1 MGSKN
6 GAKQVEKPC
15 VTAPAEC
22 GCVEIRGARQNNL
35 KGIDVDLR
43 LGELTVVIGPSGSG
57 KSSLAFDTIYAE
69 GQRRYVETF
78 SPYMRQFL
86 DRMDKPRVDDI
97 RGIPPAIAIEQAN
110 PVKSSRSTVGTMT
123 EINDYLKLLWP
134 RIAKAFCPNC
144 GCAIRQETAQSI
156 AEQVFEL
163 FDDGGQQNPGSARDS
178 RAAIGDSPITSADVK
193 APPDTERAQGS
204 RRVAANSTRVAC
216 APRNVLITFWVAV
229 PPKTKPREYFE
240 FLQQQGYLRVWLN
253 GEVHRVDT
261 GAPVERLGARVQV
274 IQDRLTVTDENRAR
288 LIEAIETAL
297 RFGKDRVNVI
307 ALRSDGSQLSTNN
320 SQLPFS
326 TGWHCAHC
334 DLDIRPPTPGLFS
347 FNNPLGACPE
357 CRGFG
362 RTIAIDLNK
371 AIPDRSLTIAQ
382 GVVRVFR
389 GQEFGQS
396 QKDLL
401 RACAREEIEID
412 RPFEELP
419 KADQDF
425 VINGERSVVAA
436 RERGETYTDDDY
448 ENGRWYGVR
457 GFFRWLESNTYKM
470 HVRVLLS
477 RYRAYTLC
485 PSCNGTRF
493 KADALNYRIAEE
505 RLPIAELLREAQCE
519 TANAEAVIPSEVEE
533 SRDVTVKL
541 AQGDSSTSL
550 RCARNDEGCGA
561 WLTLP
566 QFQALAISY
575 ARDLLAT
582 VEIAANDSTAEMLRK
597 EICARLTYLCEVGL
611 GYLTLDRS
619 TRTLSGGEVQRV
631 NLTTC
636 LGASLVNTLFVMDEP
651 SVGLHP
657 RDVGRL
663 VRVMH
668 NLRDKGNTLLVVEH
682 EEQMIRAA
690 DNLID
695 IGPGRGESGGE
706 LVFSGKLHEFLACN
720 EFVESRATRSELA
733 GRSRR
738 VAANSTPVAC
748 AAQNST
754 SASLTRDY
762 LTGSKSIPLPKS
774 RRKWRDAMCI
784 TGAREHNLKNLAVD
798 IPLGVFTC
806 VTGVSGSGKSTLIHD
821 VLYRNLLR
829 AKGQAGDREP
839 GVCEGIAGASG
850 IGEVVM
856 VDQSPLARTPR
867 STPILYLGLYD
878 RVRELFAA
886 LPEAQAQ
893 GLTASAFS
901 FNSGSGRCER
911 CCGTGF
917 EKIEMQFLSDLYVRC
932 AECEGRRFQP
942 HVLKIKLH
950 GKSIHDVLEM
960 TVTEAAGW
968 FAQIGE
974 ASHPKRS
981 KAERNGAEGSG
992 VGFEVTRR
1000 DSSTALHSGRNDE
1013 QRGAAEIC
1021 AGLEVLEE
1029 VGLGYLRLGQPLN
1042 TLSGGESQRLKLVSH
1057 LTGPNQKSEI
1067 ADQKLDN
1074 LFIFDE
1080 PTTGLHFDDVAML
1093 LALFQRL
1100 VDAGHSL
1107 VVIEHNLE
1115 VIKCADWII
1124 DLGPEGGDAGGEIV
1138 ATGTPE
1144 QIASCDDSHTG
1155 RFLRAV
1161 IPRAAE
1167 RSRSQTSTLTRRA
1180 PSAPLRY
1187 AQDDEIVSLRVAEEV
1202 GSARDSPRTVYDTVA
1217 DDADDFS
1224 LRVAEEPFDGWPN
1237 GAHDSRALPGHG
1249 RTRAFAEHDA
1259 RFANNAAIAIHGAR
1273 EHNLKNLNIEIPR
1286 DQMVII
1292 TGLSGSGKSTLAFDI
1307 LFSEGQRRFLDSLS
1321 PYARQFA
1328 EQLEKPDVD
1337 LVEGLPPSV
1346 AIEQRVTRGG
1356 GKSTVATVTEVYHF
1370 LRLLFAKTG
1379 TQFCPDCD
1387 LPVEKQSV
1395 GAIVKQVETAARRG
1409 QLKVLAPLVKARKGF
1424 HSDVARWAERNGF
1437 DTLLVD
1443 GQLIAVAQ
1451 FRKLERFKEHTIDV
1465 VVGVID
1471 AKRIKKARN
1480 LTQRALEIGRGTA
1493 HLLDA
1498 RNRLTVMSTEMSCP
1512 GCGRAFEELDP
1523 RLFSFNSPHGA
1534 CEECGGFGEIWNCD
1548 LQTGESDKGESVL
1561 ETELAAERESEW
1573 IDQGDVQICSRCRG
1587 SRLNAVARQVRVQG
1601 FTIDNFVALSAAD
1614 ALKRIAK
1621 LKFRGNAKK
1630 IASELLPEIEQRLR
1644 FMGDVGL
1651 GYLSLARS
1659 AKTLSGGESQRIRLA
1674 AQLGSNLR
1682 GVLYVL
1688 DEPTIGLHPRDNLR
1702 LLETLTAL
1710 RKKGNSLVIVEHDEE
1725 TMRRAD
1731 HIIDLGPRAGVH
1743 GGEVVASGMLRDIE
1757 HAKNSETGRCLRSPL
1772 CHPIR
1777 KTRRALA
1784 EVEGWIDIRNANAN
1798 NLKNVNVRFP
1808 VGRLSVIT
1816 GISGSGKSTLMGDVL
1831 LPRVKQA
1838 LGSARNATPAR
1849 SSHAARAGSPRTSP
1863 DQMLFGE
1870 GGGKGTRV
1878 ACARRKSDS
1887 RAVSVSGA
1895 EAIDAVYEVDQSPI
1909 GKTSRS
1915 TPATY
1920 IKVFDEIRNL
1930 YAQLP
1935 VSRMRGYSASRFSFN
1950 AEGGRCESC
1959 GGQGVIKL
1967 EMNFLPSSYVPCE
1980 DCGGKRYNAQTL
1992 EVLYDGKSI
2001 GDVMEMTI
2009 EEAAEFFAAHPK
2021 IARSLKLL
2029 VETGLGYLKLGQ
2041 PSPTLS
2047 GGEAQRLKLA
2057 TELTRGIGRSTN
2069 ERIRKMRKPKST
2081 LYLLEEP
2088 TIGLHMADVELLL
2101 NVLHRLVDEGN
2112 TVIVIEHNVSVMAE
2126 ADYIVDMGPEAGDGG
2141 GEIIATGTPE
2151 QVATN
2156 RVSRTAPF
2164 LRQVLR
2170 SDSRERRAA
2179 RPRVATF
2186 ARNGE

>member
-1 MGSKN
+1 M
-6 GAKQVEKPC
+6 
-15 VTAPAEC
+15 TAPAER

-43 LGELTVVIGPSGSG
+43 LGELTVITGPSGSG

-134 RIAKAFCPNC
+134 RIARAFCPDC
-144 GCAIRQETAQSI
+144 GREIRPETATSI
-156 AEQVFEL
+156 ADEVFRL
-163 FDDGGQQNPGSARDS
+163 FAVPAKEAGPPSCHSERS
-178 RAAIGDSPITSADVK
+178 RAKRNGVEESLIIPVGQKKNRDPSTSLRSAQDDTVK
-193 APPDTERAQGS
+193 ARSGEHDRVKRRSAQDDRITGGS
-204 RRVAANSTRVAC
+204 SRHDIQKDST
-216 APRNVLITFWVAV
+216 VLITFWVSV
-229 PPKTKPREYFE
+229 PEKTKPREFFE
-240 FLQQQGYLRVWLN
+240 FLQQQGYLRVWIN
-253 GEVHRVDT
+253 GEVQRVDVD
-261 GAPVERLGARVQV
+261 AKIERLGARVQV
-274 IQDRLTVTDENRAR
+274 IQDRIAVTEENRAR
-288 LIEAIETAL
+288 LTEAIETAL
-297 RFGKDRVNVI
+297 RFGKDKINVI
-307 ALRSDGSQLSTNN
+307 AFSDHHSPITNHEF
-320 SQLPFS
+320 PFS

-371 AIPDRSLTIAQ
+371 AIPDRSLSIAQ
-382 GVVRVFR
+382 GAVRVFR
-389 GQEFGQS
+389 GQEFGES

-401 RACAREEIEID
+401 RACGREEID
-412 RPFEELP
+412 VNTPFEELP
-419 KADQDF
+419 KADQEF
-425 VINGERSVVAA
+425 VINGEKSVVAA

-448 ENGRWYGVR
+448 DNGRWYGVR

-493 KADALNYRIAEE
+493 KPEALNYRIAEC
-505 RLPIAELLREAQCE
+505 PMP
-519 TANAEAVIPSEVEE
+519 NADLGTDA
-533 SRDVTVKL
+533 
-541 AQGDSSTSL
+541 TSQSAIGT
-550 RCARNDEGCGA
+550 RQSA
-561 WLTLP
+561 LTLP
-566 QFQALAISY
+566 AFQALSISN
-575 ARDLLAT
+575 AREFLAR
-582 VEIAANDSTAEMLRK
+582 IGISPADSTAEMLRQ
-597 EICARLTYLCEVGL
+597 EICARLSYLCEVGV

-682 EEQMIRAA
+682 EEQIIRAA

-695 IGPGRGESGGE
+695 IGPGRGERGGE
-706 LVFSGKLHEFLACN
+706 LVFAGALEEFLGREPAAPGSARGPRAVCGGRPN
-720 EFVESRATRSELA
+720 TLSDVAGDFVFAQPESSQRA
-733 GRSRR
+733 
-738 VAANSTPVAC
+738 AANGTRAAC
-748 AAQNST
+748 APR
-754 SASLTRDY
+754 SLTRAY
-762 LTGSKSIPLPKS
+762 LTGRKSIPIPKS
-774 RRKWRDAMCI
+774 RRKFRHALKI
-784 TGAREHNLKNLAVD
+784 TGAREHNLKNVD
-798 IPLGVFTC
+798 VEIPLGVFTC

-821 VLYRNLLR
+821 VLYRNLLL
-829 AKGQAGDREP
+829 AKGERSEQEP
-839 GVCEGIAGASG
+839 GACKSVTGAHRISE
-850 IGEVVM
+850 IVM
-856 VDQSPLARTPR
+856 VDQSALARTPR

-901 FNSGSGRCER
+901 FNSGAGRCER

-932 AECEGRRFQP
+932 AECEGARFQL

-950 GKSIHDVLEM
+950 GKSIHDVLEL
-960 TVTEAAGW
+960 TVTEAAAW

-974 ASHPKRS
+974 REKLSDP
-981 KAERNGAEGSG
+981 
-992 VGFEVTRR
+992 
-1000 DSSTALHSGRNDE
+1000 
-1013 QRGAAEIC
+1013 
-1021 AGLEVLEE
+1021 LEVLEE

-1057 LTGPNQKSEI
+1057 LAAANQKSEI
-1067 ADQKLDN
+1067 KDQKSRS

-1093 LALFQRL
+1093 LQLFQRL
-1100 VDAGHSL
+1100 VNAGNSV

-1115 VIKCADWII
+1115 VIKCADWIV
-1124 DLGPEGGDAGGEIV
+1124 DLGPEGGDEGGEVIAVGSPETV
-1138 ATGTPE
+1138 AGVRR
-1144 QIASCDDSHTG
+1144 SHTG
-1155 RFLRAV
+1155 KFLR
-1161 IPRAAE
+1161 E
-1167 RSRSQTSTLTRRA
+1167 TL
-1180 PSAPLRY
+1180 
-1187 AQDDEIVSLRVAEEV
+1187 
-1202 GSARDSPRTVYDTVA
+1202 GSARGPRAVRRGPPQTLGAEYSA
-1217 DDADDFS
+1217 DEDVIS
-1224 LRVAEEPFDGWPN
+1224 LRAAEEPFGGPPN
-1237 GAHDSRALPGHG
+1237 GARQRRALPGTNG
-1249 RTRAFAEHDA
+1249 
-1259 RFANNAAIAIHGAR
+1259 AIAIHGAR
-1273 EHNLKNLNIEIPR
+1273 EHNLKNITVEIPR
-1286 DQMVII
+1286 DKMVII

-1379 TQFCPDCD
+1379 TQFCPECD
-1387 LPVEKQSV
+1387 LPVEKQSL
-1395 GAIVKQVETAARRG
+1395 GAIVRQVEAAARRG
-1409 QLKVLAPLVKARKGF
+1409 PLKVLAPLVKARKGF
-1424 HSDVARWAERNGF
+1424 HTDVARWAERNGF

-1443 GQLIAVAQ
+1443 GQLIGVAQ

-1471 AKRIKKARN
+1471 AKRIAKARN
-1480 LTQRALEIGRGTA
+1480 LTQRALNIGRGTA
-1493 HLLDA
+1493 HLLDT

-1534 CEECGGFGEIWNCD
+1534 CEECGGFGEIWNES
-1548 LQTGESDKGESVL
+1548 LQKGESDDGDSVL
-1561 ETELAAERESEW
+1561 ENELAAERESES
-1573 IDQGDVQICSRCRG
+1573 IEEARECPSCHG
-1587 SRLNAVARQVRVQG
+1587 SRLNAVARHVRLQG
-1601 FTIDNFVALSAAD
+1601 LTINDLTALSAAE
-1614 ALKRIAK
+1614 ARTRMGK
-1621 LKFRGNAKK
+1621 LKFRGNHKT
-1630 IASELLPEIEQRLR
+1630 IANELLPEAEQRLR
-1644 FMGDVGL
+1644 FMENVGL

-1702 LLETLTAL
+1702 LLDTLAAL
-1710 RKKGNSLVIVEHDEE
+1710 RAKGNSLVVVEHDEE

-1731 HIIDLGPRAGVH
+1731 HIIDLGPRAGIH
-1743 GGEVVASGMLRDIE
+1743 GGEVVASGTLRDIE
-1757 HAKNSETGRCLRSPL
+1757 RAKDSETGRCLRSPL

-1777 KTRRALA
+1777 ETRRPLR
-1784 EVEGWIDIRNANAN
+1784 EVESWIEIRDANAN
-1798 NLKNVNVRFP
+1798 NLKKVDVTFP

-1816 GISGSGKSTLMGDVL
+1816 GISGSGKSTLMGEAL
-1831 LPRVKQA
+1831 LPAVREQLDRKQK
-1838 LGSARNATPAR
+1838 
-1849 SSHAARAGSPRTSP
+1849 RAGE
-1863 DQMLFGE
+1863 LFE
-1870 GGGKGTRV
+1870 RVGGV
-1878 ACARRKSDS
+1878 E
-1887 RAVSVSGA
+1887 V
-1895 EAIDAVYEVDQSPI
+1895 IDAVYEVDQSPI

-1920 IKVFDEIRNL
+1920 IKVFDEIRHL

-1950 AEGGRCESC
+1950 AQGGRCESC
-1959 GGQGVIKL
+1959 AGQGVIKL
-1967 EMNFLPSSYVPCE
+1967 EMSFLPSSYVPCE
-1980 DCGGKRYNAQTL
+1980 DCGGERYNAQTL
-1992 EVLYDGKSI
+1992 EVLYNEKSI

-2009 EEAAEFFAAHPK
+2009 EEAAEFFRANPK
-2021 IARSLKLL
+2021 IARSLSLL

-2057 TELTRGIGRSTN
+2057 TELTRGIGRATN
-2069 ERIRKMRKPKST
+2069 ERIRKMRQPKST

-2101 NVLHRLVDEGN
+2101 NVLHRLVDDGH
-2112 TVIVIEHNVSVMAE
+2112 TVIVIEHNLSVMAE
-2126 ADYIVDMGPEAGDGG
+2126 ADYIVDIGPEAGAEG
-2141 GEIIATGTPE
+2141 GEIVATGTPE
-2151 QVATN
+2151 EVAKN
-2156 RVSRTAPF
+2156 RISRTAPF
-2164 LRQVLR
+2164 LREVLKLDQR
-2170 SDSRERRAA
+2170 SAKRHPEQSAA
-2179 RPRVATF
+2179 
-2186 ARNGE
+2186 

>member
-1 MGSKN
+1 MGSKV
-6 GAKQVEKPC
+6 VERNY
-15 VTAPAEC
+15 VTAPTER

-35 KGIDVDLR
+35 KGIDLDLP
-43 LGELTVVIGPSGSG
+43 LGELTVITGPSGSG

-134 RIAKAFCPNC
+134 RIAHAFCPSC
-144 GCAIRQETAQSI
+144 GREIRPETAKSI
-156 AEQVFEL
+156 ADQIVAQF
-163 FDDGGQQNPGSARDS
+163 QNASH
-178 RAAIGDSPITSADVK
+178 AAPRTL
-193 APPDTERAQGS
+193 S
-204 RRVAANSTRVAC
+204 RRETSRTTPTPSNNREILRFAQEDQKESVTL
-216 APRNVLITFWVAV
+216 LITFWVSV
-229 PPKTKPREYFE
+229 PPKTEPRDFFN
-240 FLQQQGYLRVWLN
+240 FLQQQGYLRVWID
-253 GEVHRVDT
+253 GQVVRVD
-261 GAPVERLGARVQV
+261 AESKIKRLGARVQV
-274 IQDRLTVTDENRAR
+274 IQDRIVISDENRTR
-288 LIEAIETAL
+288 LTEAIEIAL
-297 RFGKDRVNVI
+297 RFGKDRINVVD
-307 ALRSDGSQLSTNN
+307 LDSKTEH
-320 SQLPFS
+320 PFS

-362 RTIAIDLNK
+362 RTIAIDLNR
-371 AIPDRSLTIAQ
+371 AIPDRSLSIAQ
-382 GVVRVFR
+382 GAVRVFR
-389 GQEFGQS
+389 GEEMGES

-401 RACAREEIEID
+401 RACAREEID
-412 RPFEELP
+412 VHLPFEELP

-425 VINGERSVVAA
+425 VINGEKRS
-436 RERGETYTDDDY
+436 GEYTDDDY
-448 ENGRWYGVR
+448 ENDRWYGVR
-457 GFFRWLESNTYKM
+457 GFFKWLESKTYKM

-477 RYRAYTLC
+477 RYRAYTTC
-485 PSCNGTRF
+485 PSCHGGRF
-493 KADALNYRIAEE
+493 QPETLNYRVGKSG
-505 RLPIAELLREAQCE
+505 
-519 TANAEAVIPSEVEE
+519 N
-533 SRDVTVKL
+533 
-541 AQGDSSTSL
+541 G
-550 RCARNDEGCGA
+550 GM
-561 WLTLP
+561 LTLP
-566 QFQALAISY
+566 QFDALAISA
-575 ARDLLAT
+575 ARDVLTHVDLPP
-582 VEIAANDSTAEMLRK
+582 NDSTAEMLRR
-597 EICARLTYLCEVGL
+597 EICARLNYLCEVGL

-682 EEQMIRAA
+682 EEAIIRAS

-695 IGPGRGESGGE
+695 IGPGRGERGGE
-706 LVFSGKLHEFLACN
+706 LVFNGALGEFLGGQKWHGLPAR
-720 EFVESRATRSELA
+720 EAKTT
-733 GRSRR
+733 GWK
-738 VAANSTPVAC
+738 PVP
-748 AAQNST
+748 Q
-754 SASLTRDY
+754 SLTRDY
-762 LTGSKSIPLPKS
+762 LAGEKRIPIPKS
-774 RRKWRDAMCI
+774 RRKFSRAI
-784 TGAREHNLKNLAVD
+784 KIAGASENNLKKIDVE
-798 IPLGVFTC
+798 IPLGIFTC

-821 VLYRNLLR
+821 VLYRNLMR
-829 AKGQAGDREP
+829 ARGESNDQEP
-839 GVCEGIAGASG
+839 GACKSVTGAHRVG
-850 IGEVVM
+850 DIVM
-856 VDQSPLARTPR
+856 VDQTPLARTPR

-886 LPEAQAQ
+886 QPEAMSQ

-942 HVLKIKLH
+942 HVLKVKLH
-950 GKSIHDVLEM
+950 DKSIHDLLEM
-960 TVTEAAGW
+960 TVNEATQF

-974 ASHPKRS
+974 QKTLSNPL
-981 KAERNGAEGSG
+981 
-992 VGFEVTRR
+992 
-1000 DSSTALHSGRNDE
+1000 D
-1013 QRGAAEIC
+1013 
-1021 AGLEVLEE
+1021 VLEE

-1042 TLSGGESQRLKLVSH
+1042 TLSGGESQRLKLVRH
-1057 LTGPNQKSEI
+1057 LADIENRIPETGKKEVPG
-1067 ADQKLDN
+1067 N

-1080 PTTGLHFDDVAML
+1080 PTTGLHFDDVAIL
-1093 LALFQRL
+1093 LQLFQRL
-1100 VDAGHSL
+1100 ADRGHSL

-1124 DLGPEGGDAGGEIV
+1124 DLGPEAGEDGGEV
-1138 ATGTPE
+1138 VEVGTPE
-1144 QIASCDDSHTG
+1144 QISRVDQSHTG
-1155 RFLRAV
+1155 KFLRSV
-1161 IPRAAE
+1161 
-1167 RSRSQTSTLTRRA
+1167 LG
-1180 PSAPLRY
+1180 SAPASGAVRG
-1187 AQDDEIVSLRVAEEV
+1187 A
-1202 GSARDSPRTVYDTVA
+1202 SPRTLGALYQDEE
-1217 DDADDFS
+1217 DILS
-1224 LRVAEEPFDGWPN
+1224 LRAAEEPFREARN
-1237 GAHDSRALPGHG
+1237 GAPEAGALPRQNG
-1249 RTRAFAEHDA
+1249 
-1259 RFANNAAIAIHGAR
+1259 AIAIHGAR
-1273 EHNLKNLNIEIPR
+1273 EHNLKNIDVKIPR

-1307 LFSEGQRRFLDSLS
+1307 LFAEGQRRFLDSMS
-1321 PYARQFA
+1321 PYARQFV

-1387 LPVEKQSV
+1387 LPVEKQSLA
-1395 GAIVKQVETAARRG
+1395 AIVKQVETAAKRG

-1424 HSDVARWAERNGF
+1424 HTDVARWAERQGF
-1437 DTLLVD
+1437 DTLFVD
-1443 GQLIAVAQ
+1443 GQLIPVAQ

-1471 AKRIKKARN
+1471 AKRILKARN
-1480 LTQRALEIGRGTA
+1480 LVQRALDIGRGTA

-1498 RNRLTVMSTEMSCP
+1498 KHRLTIMSTEMSCP

-1534 CEECGGFGEIWNCD
+1534 CEECGGFGEIWNQD
-1548 LQTGESDKGESVL
+1548 LQTGAEDNGESVL
-1561 ETELAAERESEW
+1561 ENELAAERESEW
-1573 IDQGDVQICSRCRG
+1573 IDEVEAQVCPACHG
-1587 SRLNAVARQVRVQG
+1587 SRLNPVARHVRLQG
-1601 FTIDNFVALSAAD
+1601 HTIDDFTALSAGE
-1614 ALKRIAK
+1614 ALKLLGK
-1621 LKFRGNAKK
+1621 LRFTGTQKTISAD
-1630 IASELLPEIEQRLR
+1630 LVPEIQQRLH
-1644 FMGDVGL
+1644 FMEKVGL
-1651 GYLSLARS
+1651 GYLALGRS

-1743 GGEVVASGMLRDIE
+1743 GGEIVAEGTLRDIE
-1757 HAKNSETGRCLRSPL
+1757 QNSLSETGRCLKTPL
-1772 CHPIR
+1772 CHPTR
-1777 KTRRALA
+1777 KQRRSLG
-1784 EVEGWIDIRNANAN
+1784 EVEKWIEIRGAQAN
-1798 NLKNVNVRFP
+1798 NLKDVDVQFP

-1816 GISGSGKSTLMGDVL
+1816 GISGSGKSTLLHEVL
-1831 LPRVKQA
+1831 LPAVKEC
-1838 LGSARNATPAR
+1838 LGSAPA
-1849 SSHAARAGSPRTSP
+1849 SGAVARASRATSS
-1863 DQMLFGE
+1863 DLEDLFGNE
-1870 GGGKGTRV
+1870 RLSALRRGAAKNARGG
-1878 ACARRKSDS
+1878 
-1887 RAVSVSGA
+1887 RAPRNVRSGGSISGA
-1895 EAIDAVYEVDQSPI
+1895 EFVEAVYEVDQSPI

-1935 VSRMRGYSASRFSFN
+1935 VSRVRGYSASRFSFN

-1959 GGQGVIKL
+1959 KGQGVIKL
-1967 EMNFLPSSYVPCE
+1967 EMSFLPSSYVPCE
-1980 DCGGKRYNAQTL
+1980 DCGGKRYNPQTL
-1992 EVLYDGKSI
+1992 EVLYNEKSI

-2009 EEAAEFFAAHPK
+2009 EEAAEFFGANPK
-2021 IARSLKLL
+2021 IARSLSLL
-2029 VETGLGYLKLGQ
+2029 VDTGLGYLKLGQ

-2047 GGEAQRLKLA
+2047 GGEAQRLKL
-2057 TELTRGIGRSTN
+2057 TSELTRGIGRAQH

-2112 TVIVIEHNVSVMAE
+2112 TVIVIEHNLSVIAE
-2126 ADYIVDMGPEAGDGG
+2126 ADYLVDIGPEAGPDG
-2141 GEIIATGTPE
+2141 GEIVATGTPE
-2151 QVATN
+2151 EVAKN

-2164 LRQVLR
+2164 LRKVLK
-2170 SDSRERRAA
+2170 SKPHKHHGHPERKR
-2179 RPRVATF
+2179 RTSQSL
-2186 ARNGE
+2186 